1 MKEENRKRDIR
12 MTVRFNEDEKK
23 IYDEKVKMS
32 NLTSTEYYRKT
43 LLGENIYIIG
53 SAEEMNNIYW
63 EIHKLG
69 VNMNQIAKNLNSN
82 IYSGADEDVKLL
94 LRDYD
99 VLLDKINSI
108 YKLINQDVKKKR
120 RKHE

>member
-69 VNMNQIAKNLNSN
+69 VNMNQIAKNLYSN
-82 IYSGADEDVKLL
+82 IYSGADEDV
-94 LRDYD
+94 
-99 VLLDKINSI
+99 
-108 YKLINQDVKKKR
+108 
-120 RKHE
+120 